1 MMMSLQQRLAE
12 ESPVLSA
19 GEGLTPEQR
28 MLIRERE
35 LTAQIKTLTD
45 ERDNLRDEL
54 LEHWRDT
61 GEKVST
67 GAYRLEPIKKETKTY
82 NTAKFVEKFPDF
94 KSCLKVDGTL
104 VAAYE
109 KNGQLPGIEEC
120 RTVETK
126 YSFNVKTE
134 VE

>member
-1 MMMSLQQRLAE
+1 MSLQQRLQD
-12 ESPVLSA
+12 PSA
-19 GEGLTPEQR
+19 VMSAAEGLSELQKV
-28 MLIRERE
+28 LVRERE
-35 LTAQIKTLTD
+35 ITAMMSELEKEQKEHRATLMD
-45 ERDNLRDEL
+45 HFLQ
-54 LEHWRDT
+54 T

-67 GAYRLEPIKKETKTY
+67 GAYHLEPIKKETKTY

-120 RTVETK
+120 RSVETK

-134 VE
+134 VK